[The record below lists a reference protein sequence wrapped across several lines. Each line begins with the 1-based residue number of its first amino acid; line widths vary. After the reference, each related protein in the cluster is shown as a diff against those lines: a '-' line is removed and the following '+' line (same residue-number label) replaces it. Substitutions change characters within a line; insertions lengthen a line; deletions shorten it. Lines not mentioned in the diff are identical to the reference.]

1 MRSSGLTNI
10 VQGWPK
16 FWGNFK
22 ALIGIF
28 SQIVGPSL
36 TIWANPE
43 QILLYRL
50 TVRRPLWLSG
60 SYHPQVLSGYILYS
74 GNGMQSDPTQ
84 NRVTSVFFAGF
95 VTFSRPMFYPSL
107 LSLRL
112 A

>member
-1 MRSSGLTNI
+1 
-10 VQGWPK
+10 
-16 FWGNFK
+16 
-22 ALIGIF
+22 
-28 SQIVGPSL
+28 
-36 TIWANPE
+36 
-43 QILLYRL
+43 
-50 TVRRPLWLSG
+50 
-60 SYHPQVLSGYILYS
+60 VLSGYILYS